1 MTATQPHIQTPIQ
14 IRLLEAGDAPALH
27 ELAERDSAAPLSGR
41 VLGASM
47 NGRLVAAISLA
58 TDEVVADPFMRT
70 AEIRT
75 LLERRSAQLRGGS
88 GGHKLG
94 RLFARRS
101 RASLPSSPPGGG
113 GQLLEI

>member
-1 MTATQPHIQTPIQ
+1 VTATQTHIQTPIQ
-14 IRLLEAGDAPALH
+14 LRLLEAEDAPALR
-27 ELAERDSAAPLSGR
+27 ELAERDTAAPLSGR
-41 VLGASM
+41 VLGASI

-58 TDEVVADPFMRT
+58 SDDVIADPFMRT

-94 RLFARRS
+94 RLFGRRS
-101 RASLPSSPPGGG
+101 KASLPSSPPGGAG
-113 GQLLEI
+113 RLLEI

>member
-1 MTATQPHIQTPIQ
+1 MTATQTHIQTPIQ
-14 IRLLEAGDAPALH
+14 IRLLEADDAPALH

-58 TDEVVADPFMRT
+58 TDDVVADPFMRT

-88 GGHKLG
+88 GGRVG
-94 RLFARRS
+94 RLLGRRS
-101 RASLPSSPPGGG
+101 RASMPSSPPGSGG
-113 GQLLEI
+113 RLLEI